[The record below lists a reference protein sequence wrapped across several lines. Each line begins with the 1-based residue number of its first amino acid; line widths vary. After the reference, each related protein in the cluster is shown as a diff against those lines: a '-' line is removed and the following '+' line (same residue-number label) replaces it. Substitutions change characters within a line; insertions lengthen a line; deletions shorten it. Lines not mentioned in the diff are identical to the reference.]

1 MKRNGYSPA
10 LVILALLWLL
20 AATAGPAL
28 ALPSTDATIVDPYK
42 DGRNVTLGQLS
53 NKTAT
58 NSPQEPS
65 REHDPSKTQ
74 AQLETTLTT
83 DANLGFLTGG
93 PHGRYADNTAACG
106 RCHQLHQAQGQRLI
120 RFNTM
125 PVGSTA
131 NNVIFATCTFCHSFN
146 GQSTYDVKDGMIW
159 DTNDGKRYAT
169 SGGGFE
175 RMLVVEGE
183 PAVATVAKA
192 SSSHRVNYATG
203 TKFRPPGGY
212 AGANTG
218 GHIELTCASCHNPHG
233 SRHGRQ
239 LRDKVLVGTPA
250 GTTMLRDTS
259 DLDIVYGGTQQIKIQ
274 VQSPYGNEQVSY
286 NDQITRFCATCHWDY
301 KATTAV
307 SKTGAYDLKYR
318 HKMGMGPN
326 EGLND
331 GSKGFGYT
339 SAKFELPLAT
349 IDMGPPGVVACITC
363 HYAHGTFAVVNGI
376 SATDSIII
384 SSADNSLDL
393 QNLDGTKTE
402 PPKNLRMDN
411 RGVCQN
417 CHNWPDVNTTPL
429 ALQDVLDPNQSGTVL
444 YGEPGTLLAGTKIL
458 SPTPDTVTIRFNQ
471 YVLKGTAA
479 PNSAEYTGNYTL
491 VRTSDS
497 APVAISSATVQ
508 PEGRTVVLRLGSNLV
523 TGTTYTL
530 TVQNV
535 QDTNFVA
542 MNLFSQNFTK

>member
-20 AATAGPAL
+20 AVTAGPAL

-106 RCHQLHQAQGQRLI
+106 RCHQLHQAQGQRL
-120 RFNTM
+120 
-125 PVGSTA
+125 
-131 NNVIFATCTFCHSFN
+131 
-146 GQSTYDVKDGMIW
+146 
-159 DTNDGKRYAT
+159 
-169 SGGGFE
+169 
-175 RMLVVEGE
+175 
-183 PAVATVAKA
+183 
-192 SSSHRVNYATG
+192 
-203 TKFRPPGGY
+203 
-212 AGANTG
+212 
-218 GHIELTCASCHNPHG
+218 
-233 SRHGRQ
+233 
-239 LRDKVLVGTPA
+239 
-250 GTTMLRDTS
+250 
-259 DLDIVYGGTQQIKIQ
+259 
-274 VQSPYGNEQVSY
+274 
-286 NDQITRFCATCHWDY
+286 ITRFCATCHWDY